1 MNGRDLA
8 LGLMAGL
15 ALAGAVRK
23 RGSANTERKILVLDP
38 SLLTVVRE
46 QVQEGSRNELPPE
59 EILEAYS
66 YGKCFW

>member
-46 QVQEGSRNELPPE
+46 QVQEQRHLQVLLLSVQL
-59 EILEAYS
+59 LDS
-66 YGKCFW
+66 SS